1 MNRAGPCSWLGS
13 VSPQPAVL
21 AAMGTTQ
28 HGGPSAGARRCSRRG
43 AAVPLMVITGEED
56 TAVACSAGGFMVGK
70 LMEQQSAW
78 NQ

>member
-1 MNRAGPCSWLGS
+1 MEPSRSLLLAGQC
-13 VSPQPAVL
+13 QPSAVL

-28 HGGPSAGARRCSRRG
+28 HGGHSAGARRCSRRG
-43 AAVPLMVITGEED
+43 AAVPLMVIAGEED
-56 TAVACSAGGFMVGK
+56 TAVACSAGGFMVGN